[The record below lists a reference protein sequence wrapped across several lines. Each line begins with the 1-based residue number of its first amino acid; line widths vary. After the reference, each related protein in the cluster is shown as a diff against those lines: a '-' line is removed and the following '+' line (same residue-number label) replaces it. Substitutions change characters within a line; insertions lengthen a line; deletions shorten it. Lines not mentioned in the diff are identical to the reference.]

1 MTPLT
6 PLIKSLGNNNSLFL
20 APRDHAGPGQTPD
33 PGGGAWGRVRGQPVG
48 HKEKPRESEGQREHF
63 LGLIFGGTD
72 AQSSRKVG
80 YNGRTPS
87 TWFLTKM
94 TLTNQVSHHFPCCGP
109 GHPCCYCPLTGFSP
123 HILTEMEATCLFLFA
138 ATRKMKPFH
147 FRRNEMSPAE
157 YRELLNSS
165 CFFASESHTLESEC
179 NRLALDQAGLL
190 TCQSKGQIR
199 DMHSLALQS
208 ATKHWCRIAWRSP
221 MISHQKASASHRLH
235 LSLTGLPWFDFFWLC
250 SNRVWARHTKLP
262 F

>member
-1 MTPLT
+1 MT
-6 PLIKSLGNNNSLFL
+6 
-20 APRDHAGPGQTPD
+20 
-33 PGGGAWGRVRGQPVG
+33 
-48 HKEKPRESEGQREHF
+48 
-63 LGLIFGGTD
+63 
-72 AQSSRKVG
+72 
-80 YNGRTPS
+80 

-94 TLTNQVSHHFPCCGP
+94 TDWLMRFHIIFPADLVTLVATVLWRDVLHTYWQKWKQP
-109 GHPCCYCPLTGFSP
+109 VFFS
-123 HILTEMEATCLFLFA
+123 LR
-138 ATRKMKPFH
+138 ATRKTKPFH

-165 CFFASESHTLESEC
+165 CFFASESHTLEWEC

-250 SNRVWARHTKLP
+250 SNRVWARHTKPP